1 MFDTYGV
8 RSDFEFMMGL
18 PGYTRDDFYNEI
30 DIQYEHGYALER
42 YLWLFLPDSPAY
54 SPDYIKQFNI
64 KTEKICI
71 GKSRINAY
79 NFNFDDVGV
88 FGDYHISSDP
98 AYISDVEFVVEADGF
113 TRKDFTE
120 FFFMNY
126 WIVDNVAEISFVD
139 SIVKHNIEIGRLEKP
154 SLIFRK
160 IYEKIMSD
168 SDNKYILAMQDLN
181 GQMYELMS
189 GNRKEIVDYREFN
202 LPHTTTS
209 VDFKYIFKSC
219 VYVFEEDYIKFL
231 CSVGEELNLEIPDD
245 IVSQFTQYL
254 GKYRETIS
262 PKYDKT
268 YQIRTFYENFINE
281 KYSTTT

>member
-1 MFDTYGV
+1 
-8 RSDFEFMMGL
+8 
-18 PGYTRDDFYNEI
+18 
-30 DIQYEHGYALER
+30 
-42 YLWLFLPDSPAY
+42 
-54 SPDYIKQFNI
+54 
-64 KTEKICI
+64 
-71 GKSRINAY
+71 
-79 NFNFDDVGV
+79 
-88 FGDYHISSDP
+88 
-98 AYISDVEFVVEADGF
+98 
-113 TRKDFTE
+113 
-120 FFFMNY
+120 
-126 WIVDNVAEISFVD
+126 
-139 SIVKHNIEIGRLEKP
+139 
-154 SLIFRK
+154 
-160 IYEKIMSD
+160 
-168 SDNKYILAMQDLN
+168 
-181 GQMYELMS
+181 MS